1 MKTKL
6 KGMIIL
12 CIMLSVITPS
22 LYSQNYG
29 VQKLKLNLNVLIASA
44 TEPDGIMTVPENYP
58 ERLGDPKL
66 FGLMANHVPIGEE
79 YKNLPIDQVLRISK
93 NFVSVLIIELR
104 GTSIGNSKN
113 RFTVGWVDKN
123 SNVFDFYGE
132 PLFISKPKAGNY
144 YIAIHLPNTFPLM
157 TPVRLSVSGG
167 ANQIITW
174 NFTTGPDKC
183 YGGDMLP
190 IPGTTK
196 WGAIAGEYLSDGI
209 IDVSDISE
217 VYNNLGNT
225 GWYRVDF
232 NNDNVVDAKDLS
244 YITPLENRIS
254 NILYENMEIQIASE
268 EKLSNFPNPFNPTTA
283 INFTVPKTGLVKLK
297 VYDMIGKE
305 ISTLVNEVRTA
316 GNYSVNFDASGLSSG
331 TYFYKLESGGE
342 INIKKMMLIK

>member
-1 MKTKL
+1 M
-6 KGMIIL
+6 IL
-12 CIMLSVITPS
+12 CVILSALLITPY
-22 LYSQNYG
+22 LYSQNFG

-44 TEPDGIMTVPENYP
+44 TGPDGIMTVPENYP
-58 ERLGDPKL
+58 ETLGDPKL
-66 FGLMANHVPIGEE
+66 FGLEANHVPIGE
-79 YKNLPIDQVLRISK
+79 YKNLPINQELRINR

-157 TPVRLSVSGG
+157 TPINLSVSGG
-167 ANQIITW
+167 ANQIINW
-174 NFTTGPDKC
+174 DFTTGPDKC

-209 IDVSDISE
+209 IDISDISE

-254 NILYENMEIQIASE
+254 NILYFHREIQIAGE
-268 EKLSNFPNPFNPTTA
+268 ENLLNYPNPFNPTTA
-283 INFTVPKTGLVKLK
+283 INFSVSKPGLVKLK

-305 ISTLVNEVRTA
+305 ISQLVNEFKQA
-316 GNYSVNFDASGLSSG
+316 GNYAVNFDASRLSSG
-331 TYFYKLESGGE
+331 TYFYKLEAGGE
-342 INIKKMMLIK
+342 ISIKKMMLIK